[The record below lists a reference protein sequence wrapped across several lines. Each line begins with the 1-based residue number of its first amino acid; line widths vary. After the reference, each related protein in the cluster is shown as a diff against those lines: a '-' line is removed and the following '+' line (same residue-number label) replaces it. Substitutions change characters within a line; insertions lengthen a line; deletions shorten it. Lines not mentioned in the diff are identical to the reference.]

1 MPDWDAKI
9 RQGLTHASLLSLAT
23 AFGPDHT
30 AKLPA
35 PAASM
40 TMPAKHSASKLIPW
54 RIRLAK
60 RHPGIARAVPKSI
73 WPCVARPTTFQ
84 IVLSVAA
91 PASAQRFQLLS
102 SASVFSPVRIRN

>member
-1 MPDWDAKI
+1 VASCGRMLILSWSAELSLCSNWNQLRRRNRTKVAEPASENVMPDWDAKI

-23 AFGPDHT
+23 AFRPDHI

-73 WPCVARPTTFQ
+73 
-84 IVLSVAA
+84 
-91 PASAQRFQLLS
+91 
-102 SASVFSPVRIRN
+102 